1 MFGVDKMVS
10 LKMLVLLAG
19 VVGAI
24 AGVLVIVWGIAVL
37 KHLKS
42 INKKMDA
49 VVATNNAA
57 PMQTIPKNQQA
68 AGKTCPYCGAT
79 GIASNVAFCATCGNK
94 I

>member
-1 MFGVDKMVS
+1 MVS

-19 VVGAI
+19 VAGVI

-49 VVATNNAA
+49 GVATKNAV
-57 PMQTIPKNQQA
+57 PMQTAPKNQQA

-79 GIASNVAFCATCGNK
+79 GISANVAFCSGCGNK